1 MENDY
6 LTVHILACFVLVLI
20 LILKLVSGV
29 QVTFFAD
36 SNMCITEDNSTI
48 LHDSTLVSTKVYLT
62 SLELYKL

>member
-20 LILKLVSGV
+20 LKLVSGV
-29 QVTFFAD
+29 QVTYFAD